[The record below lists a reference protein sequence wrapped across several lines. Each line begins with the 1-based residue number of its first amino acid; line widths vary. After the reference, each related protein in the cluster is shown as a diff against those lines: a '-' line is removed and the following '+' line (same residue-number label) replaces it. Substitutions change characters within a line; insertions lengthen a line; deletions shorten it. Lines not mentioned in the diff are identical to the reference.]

1 MEKLEI
7 RDMGLNLEVN
17 GVINVIGA
25 HGSGKTTLIKMLIN
39 QIQNNT
45 IYLDD
50 KEIASYDLK
59 FLRKNIA
66 GCLNNFNFNTGYV
79 KEELFYYQD
88 ILEIPNNIA
97 LDTLNKFS
105 KFFGIDDLLESKIT
119 MLTLY
124 EKAYLKIL
132 SLLIIN
138 PSILAIDDMLT
149 YLTTEEKLKIIKYAK
164 ENNICL
170 INITTNKEELLLGS
184 KIVVLDNHK
193 VIASD
198 INEKIFADESL
209 FSKVGMKYPFIVDLS
224 NGLNYYEVLKRKYFD
239 AKGLIGAIWK

>member
-105 KFFGIDDLLESKIT
+105 KFFGIDDLLDSKIT

-164 ENNICL
+164 ENN
-170 INITTNKEELLLGS
+170 
-184 KIVVLDNHK
+184 
-193 VIASD
+193 
-198 INEKIFADESL
+198 
-209 FSKVGMKYPFIVDLS
+209 
-224 NGLNYYEVLKRKYFD
+224 
-239 AKGLIGAIWK
+239 